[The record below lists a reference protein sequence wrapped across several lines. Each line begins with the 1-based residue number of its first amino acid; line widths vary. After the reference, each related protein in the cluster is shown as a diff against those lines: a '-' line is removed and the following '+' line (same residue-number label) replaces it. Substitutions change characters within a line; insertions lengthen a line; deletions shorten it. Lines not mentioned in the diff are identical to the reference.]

1 MRIYNDGFFNREGVL
16 RMLATIFTILSY
28 VLLGVA
34 VVFCIVVMA
43 ATIADIRKN
52 RKEIPDGILFV
63 SKQTSDIY
71 ANLYTDPAEFK
82 DGQVVKMTVTRLNTK

>member
-1 MRIYNDGFFNREGVL
+1 MV
-16 RMLATIFTILSY
+16 ATVFTILSY

-34 VVFCIVVMA
+34 VVFCVFVMA
-43 ATIADIRKN
+43 ATISDIRKSK
-52 RKEIPDGILFV
+52 KEVPDGILFV
-63 SKQTSDIY
+63 SSQTSDIY